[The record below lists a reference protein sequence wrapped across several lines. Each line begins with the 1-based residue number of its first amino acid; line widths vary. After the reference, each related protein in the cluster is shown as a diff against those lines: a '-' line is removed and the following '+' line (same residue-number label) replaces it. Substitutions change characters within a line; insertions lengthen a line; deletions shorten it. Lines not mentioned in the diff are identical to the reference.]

1 MKESNGL
8 MFNEGIERRG
18 NLVVCGTWYI
28 HVKYVIQNTVLTRV
42 TVTVTTS
49 Y

>member
-1 MKESNGL
+1 

-18 NLVVCGTWYI
+18 NFVVVVCVHI